1 MQEIRSCIWLFFEKL
16 ATMRK
21 LLFNLSFIFLL
32 LLSKNLAA
40 KEVTLPSQENM
51 LGMEIN
57 ALFTLATEVSIDD
70 IEAARRII
78 DIAFMKAKSDKS
90 NTELV
95 DCYRSMGYIYEDHR
109 LYENACLEYEKALKI
124 ENFPVFQKLS
134 VYNDLAIAYRKAKNY
149 QKAKEYHLR
158 ALDIAKTN
166 NELEMIEFGY
176 DGLGTLYYIAGDYDK
191 AADYYLQSLACSEK
205 RNKPIN
211 MIITLKNL
219 TEIYTAA
226 KHNDMALQSVEKAY
240 QLAVKQNDKD
250 ASTKVMICYANT
262 LCEIGRYEEA
272 ISKITESLKTVGNDT
287 SLIATKVN
295 AYLSLGDIYYRQNNF
310 DKASECYNYCLKEK
324 NNLSG
329 FNLAKL
335 YIDLGDIF
343 LTKKDVK
350 NAELQYNQGLVMAQ
364 EYELLPLVQKAHQG
378 LYGLFKDKN
387 ETQKA
392 LHHLELANQ
401 LRDSLNS
408 EEKTKRIAELQFRYD
423 LDKSEKEIQELK
435 FRENKLTLVGGL
447 SITSVMILLLIF
459 VIWMRGQNNK
469 SLVNKNKEIE
479 QQNKRLAESNEI
491 LRQFAYASAHDLK
504 EPLRNIG
511 SFVTLIQ
518 RRFGKDLP
526 AECNEYMGYVTTGVT
541 KMNNLLV
548 DLLAYS
554 TLIMNKEHEKES
566 TSLDDVVKDIKQNLQ
581 STIQTKN
588 ATIVCF
594 DHVPLVSMSKLHTT
608 QLLQNLI
615 SNGIKFVNE
624 KSPLIKI
631 ESKETANN
639 NVLITVEDNGIGIK
653 KEYSEKVFHLF
664 QRLHK
669 NDVRYEGTGVGL
681 AICKNIVEKYNGH
694 IWFESIENQ
703 GTKFFIELPKA
714 A

>member
-1 MQEIRSCIWLFFEKL
+1 
-16 ATMRK
+16 MRK
-21 LLFNLSFIFLL
+21 LLFKFSFIFLIFW
-32 LLSKNLAA
+32 SEIGIA
-40 KEVTLPSQENM
+40 KEIKLPSRENM
-51 LGMEIN
+51 LSMEIN
-57 ALFTLATEVSIDD
+57 ALFALATEVSVDD
-70 IEAARRII
+70 IDAARSII
-78 DIAFMKAKSDKS
+78 DVAFIKARS
-90 NTELV
+90 NKNSTELV
-95 DCYRSMGYIYEDHR
+95 DCYRSMGYIYEDHGM
-109 LYENACLEYEKALKI
+109 YASACVEYQKALDVD
-124 ENFPVFQKLS
+124 NFPIFQKLS
-134 VYNDLAIAYRKAKNY
+134 VYNDIAIAYRKAKNY
-149 QKAKEYHLR
+149 QKAKEFHLK
-158 ALDIAKTN
+158 AVEVAKAN
-166 NELEMIEFGY
+166 NELEMVEFGY

-191 AADYYLQSLACSEK
+191 AADYYLQSLTCSEK

-219 TEIYTAA
+219 AEIYTAA

-240 QLAVKQNDKD
+240 QLAVKQKDKE

-262 LCEIGRYEEA
+262 LCEIGRYDDA
-272 ISKITESLKTVGNDT
+272 VSKITESLKMVENDT
-287 SLIATKVN
+287 SLVAAKVDT
-295 AYLSLGDIYYRQNNF
+295 YLSLGDIYYKQHNF
-310 DKASECYNYCLKEK
+310 VKAGECFNYCLKEK
-324 NNLSG
+324 GSLSG

-335 YIDLGDIF
+335 YIDLGDIC
-343 LTKKDVK
+343 LAQHDMK
-350 NAELQYNQGLVMAQ
+350 NAELQYNRGLTLAQ
-364 EYELLPLVQKAHQG
+364 DYQLLPLIQKAHQG
-378 LYGLFKDKN
+378 LYELYK
-387 ETQKA
+387 QKKEMTGA
-392 LHHLELANQ
+392 LHHLELANT

-408 EEKTKRIAELQFRYD
+408 EEKIKRIAELQFRYD
-423 LDKSEKEIQELK
+423 LNRSEKEIQELR
-435 FRENKLTLVGGL
+435 FRENKLTLIGGL
-447 SITSVMILLLIF
+447 GITSVMILLLIF

-469 SLVNKNKEIE
+469 SLVFKNKEIE

-554 TLIMNKEHEKES
+554 TLIMNKDQEYES
-566 TSLDDVVKDIKQNLQ
+566 AVLSDVVKDIKQNLQ
-581 STIQTKN
+581 STIETKN
-588 ATIVCF
+588 ATIVCT
-594 DHVPLVSMSKLHTT
+594 DNVPLVSMSKLHTT

-624 KSPLIKI
+624 KTPIITI
-631 ESKETANN
+631 ESKDTENN

-669 NDVRYEGTGVGL
+669 NDLRYEGTGVGL
-681 AICKNIVEKYNGH
+681 AICKNIVEKYNGQ
-694 IWFESIENQ
+694 IWFESVENQ
-703 GTKFFIELPKA
+703 GTKFFIQLPKA

>member
-1 MQEIRSCIWLFFEKL
+1 M
-16 ATMRK
+16 
-21 LLFNLSFIFLL
+21 
-32 LLSKNLAA
+32 SKTAFA
-40 KEVTLPSQENM
+40 KEIKLPSQENM

-57 ALFTLATEVSIDD
+57 ALFTLATEVSVDD
-70 IEAARRII
+70 IEAARRVI
-78 DIAFMKAKSDKS
+78 DIAFIKAKSDKS

-95 DCYRSMGYIYEDHR
+95 DCYRSMGYIYDDHGQ
-109 LYENACLEYEKALKI
+109 YEKACNEYLKALAV
-124 ENFPVFQKLS
+124 NDFPVAQKLF
-134 VYNDLAIAYRKAKNY
+134 VYNDLAIDYRKAKNY
-149 QKAKEYHLR
+149 QKSKEYHL
-158 ALDIAKTN
+158 KT
-166 NELEMIEFGY
+166 LEFAQANHNADGMEYAY

-191 AADYYLQSLACSEK
+191 AADYYLQSLSCSEK
-205 RNKPIN
+205 RNKTIG

-226 KHNDMALQSVEKAY
+226 KHNEMALQSVEKAY
-240 QLAVKQNDKD
+240 QLAVTQNDKE

-262 LCEIGRYEEA
+262 LCAIGRYGDA
-272 ISKITESLKTVGNDT
+272 ISKIKESLKMVENDT
-287 SLIATKVN
+287 SLIASKVN
-295 AYLSLGDIYYRQNNF
+295 SYLSLGDIYYKQNNF

-335 YIDLGDIF
+335 YIDFGDIF
-343 LTKKDVK
+343 LTKKDTK
-350 NAELQYNQGLVMAQ
+350 NAELQYNQGLAMAQ
-364 EYELLPLVQKAHQG
+364 EYQLLPLVQKAHQG
-378 LYGLFKDKN
+378 LYELFKGKN
-387 ETQKA
+387 ETKNA
-392 LHHLELANQ
+392 LIHLELANQ

-423 LDKSEKEIQELK
+423 LDRSEREIQELK

-447 SITSVMILLLIF
+447 GITSVLILLLVF

-469 SLVNKNKEIE
+469 SLINKNKEIE

-554 TLIMNKEHEKES
+554 TLIMNKEYEKE
-566 TSLDDVVKDIKQNLQ
+566 TAVLGDVIREIKQNLQ

-588 ATIVCF
+588 ATIVCL
-594 DHVPLVSMSKLHTT
+594 DHTPMVSMSKLHTT

-624 KSPLIKI
+624 KDPLIKI
-631 ESKETANN
+631 ESKDIENN

-669 NDVRYEGTGVGL
+669 NDSRYEGTGVGL
-681 AICKNIVEKYNGH
+681 AICKNIVEKYNGN
-694 IWFESIENQ
+694 IWFESVENQ
-703 GTKFFIELPKA
+703 GTKFFIQLPKA

>member
-1 MQEIRSCIWLFFEKL
+1 
-16 ATMRK
+16 MRK
-21 LLFNLSFIFLL
+21 LLFSFSFILIFLL
-32 LLSKNLAA
+32 SEIGAA
-40 KEVTLPSQENM
+40 KEIKLPSRENM
-51 LGMEIN
+51 LSMEIN
-57 ALFTLATEVSIDD
+57 ALFELATEVSIED
-70 IEAARRII
+70 IEAARSII
-78 DIAFMKAKSDKS
+78 DVAFIKAKSNK
-90 NTELV
+90 NTTELV

-109 LYENACLEYEKALKI
+109 LYENACLEYQKALEVAGI
-124 ENFPVFQKLS
+124 PIFQKLS
-134 VYNDLAIAYRKAKNY
+134 VYNDIAIAYRKGKNY
-149 QKAKEYHLR
+149 QKAKEYHLK
-158 ALDIAKTN
+158 AVEVAKTH
-166 NELEMIEFGY
+166 NELEMVEYGY

-191 AADYYLQSLACSEK
+191 AADYYLQSLSCSEK

-219 TEIYTAA
+219 AEIYSAA
-226 KHNDMALQSVEKAY
+226 KHTDMALQSVEKAY
-240 QLAVKQNDKD
+240 QLAVKQNDKE

-262 LCEIGRYEEA
+262 LCEIGRYNDA
-272 ISKITESLKTVGNDT
+272 VSKITESLKMVESDTNLVAAKVG
-287 SLIATKVN
+287 
-295 AYLSLGDIYYRQNNF
+295 AYLSLGDIYYKQNNF
-310 DKASECYNYCLKEK
+310 VKAGECFNYCLKEK

-343 LTKKDVK
+343 LTQKDVK
-350 NAELQYNQGLVMAQ
+350 NAELQYNHGLAIAQ
-364 EYELLPLVQKAHQG
+364 DYELLPLIQKAHQG
-378 LYGLFKDKN
+378 FYNLFKQKN
-387 ETQKA
+387 EIPNA
-392 LHHLELANQ
+392 LLHLELANT

-423 LDKSEKEIQELK
+423 LDRSEKEIQELK
-435 FRENKLTLVGGL
+435 FRENKLTLIGGL
-447 SITSVMILLLIF
+447 GITSVMILLLIF
-459 VIWMRGQNNK
+459 VIWMRGENNK
-469 SLVNKNKEIE
+469 SLIFKNKEIE

-541 KMNNLLV
+541 KMNNLLI

-554 TLIMNKEHEKES
+554 TLIMNKEQEQETAVLSDVIKE
-566 TSLDDVVKDIKQNLQ
+566 IKQNLQ

-588 ATIVCF
+588 ASIVCT
-594 DHVPLVSMSKLHTT
+594 DTVPLVSMSKLHTT

-624 KSPLIKI
+624 KTPIIKI
-631 ESKETANN
+631 ESKDTENN

-681 AICKNIVEKYNGH
+681 AICKNIVEKYNGQ

-703 GTKFFIELPKA
+703 GTKFFIQLPKA

>member
-1 MQEIRSCIWLFFEKL
+1 
-16 ATMRK
+16 MRK
-21 LLFNLSFIFLL
+21 LLYNLSFIFLF
-32 LLSKNLAA
+32 LLSQNLAA
-40 KEVTLPSQENM
+40 KEIKLPSQENM

-57 ALFTLATEVSIDD
+57 ALFTLATEISVDD
-70 IEAARRII
+70 IEAAKRII
-78 DIAFMKAKSDKS
+78 NVAFIKAKNSKS
-90 NTELV
+90 NVELV
-95 DCYRSMGYIYEDHR
+95 DCYRSMGYIYDDHGQ
-109 LYENACLEYEKALKI
+109 YEQACNEYLKALAVD
-124 ENFPVFQKLS
+124 NFPIAQKLF
-134 VYNDLAIAYRKAKNY
+134 VYNDLAIGYRKAKNY
-149 QKAKEYHLR
+149 QKSKEYHL
-158 ALDIAKTN
+158 KT
-166 NELEMIEFGY
+166 LEFAQANHDADGMEYAY

-205 RNKPIN
+205 RNKPVG

-262 LCEIGRYEEA
+262 LCAIGRYDDA
-272 ISKITESLKTVGNDT
+272 ISKITESLKMVENDT
-287 SLIATKVN
+287 SLIASKVN
-295 AYLSLGDIYYRQNNF
+295 AYLSLGDIYYKQNNF
-310 DKASECYNYCLKEK
+310 DKASECYDYCLKEK

-329 FNLAKL
+329 FNISKL
-335 YIDLGDIF
+335 YIDFGDIF
-343 LTKKDVK
+343 LTKKDTK
-350 NAELQYNQGLVMAQ
+350 NAELQYNLGLAMAQ

-378 LYGLFKDKN
+378 LYELFKEKN
-387 ETQKA
+387 ETQNA
-392 LHHLELANQ
+392 LTHLELANQ

-408 EEKTKRIAELQFRYD
+408 EETTKRIAELQFRYD
-423 LDKSEKEIQELK
+423 LDKSEKEIQDLK
-435 FRENKLTLVGGL
+435 FRENKLTLIGGL
-447 SITSVMILLLIF
+447 GITSVLILLLIF
-459 VIWMRGQNNK
+459 VIWMRGQNNN
-469 SLVNKNKEIE
+469 SLINKNKEIE

-554 TLIMNKEHEKES
+554 TLIMNKDHEEES
-566 TSLDDVVKDIKQNLQ
+566 TSLDDVIKDIKQNLQ

-624 KSPLIKI
+624 KSPLIQI

-669 NDVRYEGTGVGL
+669 NDLRYEGTGVGL
-681 AICKNIVEKYNGH
+681 AICKNIVEKYNGN

>member
-1 MQEIRSCIWLFFEKL
+1 
-16 ATMRK
+16 MRK
-21 LLFNLSFIFLL
+21 LLFNISFIFLFFC
-32 LLSKNLAA
+32 SKVLVA
-40 KEVTLPSQENM
+40 KEIKLPSQENM

-57 ALFTLATEVSIDD
+57 ALFSFATEVSVDD
-70 IEAARRII
+70 IDAARHII
-78 DIAFMKAKSDKS
+78 DIAFIKAKSNK
-90 NTELV
+90 NNAELV

-109 LYENACLEYEKALKI
+109 LYGNACSEYEKAL
-124 ENFPVFQKLS
+124 EVQNFPIFQKLS
-134 VYNDLAIAYRKAKNY
+134 VYNDLAIAYRKSKNY
-149 QKAKEYHLR
+149 QKAKEYHLK
-158 ALDIAKTN
+158 ALDMAKMN
-166 NELEMIEFGY
+166 NELEMVEFGY

-191 AADYYLQSLACSEK
+191 AADYYLQSLSCSER

-240 QLAVKQNDKD
+240 QLAVKQKDKD

-262 LCEIGRYEEA
+262 LCEIGRYADA
-272 ISKITESLKTVGNDT
+272 ISKIQESLKIVENDT
-287 SLIATKVN
+287 NLVATKVN
-295 AYLSLGDIYYRQNNF
+295 AYLSLGDIYYKQNNF
-310 DKASECYNYCLKEK
+310 DKASECFNFCLKEK

-343 LTKKDVK
+343 LTKKDTK
-350 NAELQYNQGLVMAQ
+350 NAELQYNEGLAMAQ

-378 LYGLFKDKN
+378 LYELFKGKN
-387 ETQKA
+387 ETKSA
-392 LHHLELANQ
+392 LFHLELANQ

-423 LDKSEKEIQELK
+423 LDRSEKEIQELK
-435 FRENKLTLVGGL
+435 FRENKFTLVGGL
-447 SITSVMILLLIF
+447 AITSVLILLLVFI
-459 VIWMRGQNNK
+459 IWMRGQNNN
-469 SLVNKNKEIE
+469 SLINKNKEIE

-554 TLIMNKEHEKES
+554 TLIMNKDHEKES
-566 TSLDDVVKDIKQNLQ
+566 SVLGDVIKEIKQNLQ

-594 DHVPLVSMSKLHTT
+594 DHAPMVSMSKLHTT

-624 KSPLIKI
+624 KTPLIKI
-631 ESKETANN
+631 ESKDTEENT
-639 NVLITVEDNGIGIK
+639 LITVEDNGIGIK

-669 NDVRYEGTGVGL
+669 NDSRYEGTGVGL
-681 AICKNIVEKYNGH
+681 AICKNIVEKYNGQ
-694 IWFESIENQ
+694 IWFESVENQ
-703 GTKFFIELPKA
+703 GTKFFIQLPKA